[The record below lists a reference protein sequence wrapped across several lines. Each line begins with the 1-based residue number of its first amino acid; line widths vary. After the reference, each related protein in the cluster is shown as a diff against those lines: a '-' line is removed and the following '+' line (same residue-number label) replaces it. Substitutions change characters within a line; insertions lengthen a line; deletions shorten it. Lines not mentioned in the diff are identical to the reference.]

1 MALEARVPV
10 IPVAMV
16 GTYEIQPVDRSVPK
30 IGRVGIIF
38 GKDKASIFDEDGKC
52 CFYFRDAPICSY
64 GNIEKVGNCTRIP
77 FYWDPESPEIIIK
90 QVHVLKRFSEGKN
103 YTHYDDDHVTLMI
116 KNKSVD
122 DLIYDLKQPLKFKSP
137 KSKTQLLSLRDAFL
151 LKNKESDIFK
161 FYYNGLSSFSKKTR
175 LAAVMV
181 VPSKTYYIE

>member
-1 MALEARVPV
+1 
-10 IPVAMV
+10 
-16 GTYEIQPVDRSVPK
+16 
-30 IGRVGIIF
+30 
-38 GKDKASIFDEDGKC
+38 
-52 CFYFRDAPICSY
+52 
-64 GNIEKVGNCTRIP
+64 
-77 FYWDPESPEIIIK
+77 
-90 QVHVLKRFSEGKN
+90 VLKRFSEGKN